1 MITFFNEFYK
11 NSIEPQIGNV
21 DYTIINNHKCW
32 FKTTSNEIILDVLG
46 VNESG
51 TLDQIT
57 LNDNLFIGGSSGS
70 GSAETVLSVLL
81 GLFHEYSSQELK
93 YKELHCNEWSFLP
106 SLMDFPHCESEARVD
121 DPNAFIDSLK
131 AIQIEMKSRQDKF
144 TQKGV
149 QDFKEYRKSGD
160 MPAKIIVLD
169 HAENL
174 FRLERYARTRGKD
187 GDDLAKLNGKAHE
200 VLDSMSENEITSAK
214 SEILS
219 TLAQL
224 MTEGSKY
231 GYHFILMTDD
241 IQYCDSKFVKD
252 TCSLIGLKGTSPRI
266 SDEFIGS
273 DLAKNI
279 FGDRTRTIFRN
290 GTKTPANVEDVFITP
305 YIPTIGDDV
314 NSFKHIK
321 QEFFSHQYFS

>member
-46 VNESG
+46 VDESG
-51 TLDQIT
+51 TLAQIT

-81 GLFHEYSSQELK
+81 GLFHEYSPQELQ

-144 TQKGV
+144 TQKG
-149 QDFKEYRKSGD
+149 Y
-160 MPAKIIVLD
+160 
-169 HAENL
+169 
-174 FRLERYARTRGKD
+174 
-187 GDDLAKLNGKAHE
+187 
-200 VLDSMSENEITSAK
+200 
-214 SEILS
+214 S
-219 TLAQL
+219 TLKS
-224 MTEGSKY
+224 TERVA
-231 GYHFILMTDD
+231 IC
-241 IQYCDSKFVKD
+241 QQR
-252 TCSLIGLKGTSPRI
+252 SLYLTTLKI
-266 SDEFIGS
+266 YSD
-273 DLAKNI
+273 
-279 FGDRTRTIFRN
+279 
-290 GTKTPANVEDVFITP
+290 
-305 YIPTIGDDV
+305 
-314 NSFKHIK
+314 
-321 QEFFSHQYFS
+321 

>member
-51 TLDQIT
+51 TLAQIT

-70 GSAETVLSVLL
+70 
-81 GLFHEYSSQELK
+81 
-93 YKELHCNEWSFLP
+93 
-106 SLMDFPHCESEARVD
+106 
-121 DPNAFIDSLK
+121 
-131 AIQIEMKSRQDKF
+131 
-144 TQKGV
+144 
-149 QDFKEYRKSGD
+149 
-160 MPAKIIVLD
+160 
-169 HAENL
+169 
-174 FRLERYARTRGKD
+174 
-187 GDDLAKLNGKAHE
+187 DLA
-200 VLDSMSENEITSAK
+200 
-214 SEILS
+214 
-219 TLAQL
+219 Q
-224 MTEGSKY
+224 
-231 GYHFILMTDD
+231 
-241 IQYCDSKFVKD
+241 
-252 TCSLIGLKGTSPRI
+252 
-266 SDEFIGS
+266 
-273 DLAKNI
+273 NI